1 MLLLCACVFWGRVG
15 RLEALIGTCL
25 RIVRLYIIYALVWLC
40 THVVL
45 QAKASNLSHSSSSTQ
60 WDPHSVFP
68 AGLSRPAAHS
78 CKKQHSAERDICSVR
93 ECPNYSWSFNHSGF
107 GLRGICGVSHKCESA
122 TLVNG
127 SFIMIVLLY
136 SAPPNYHKTIIPVSN
151 HNSSQKY
158 ICAWKGEK
166 PNKRIRALAFS
177 LPLFCV
183 WCN

>member
-15 RLEALIGTCL
+15 KLEALISTCL
-25 RIVRLYIIYALVWLC
+25 RIVRLYITYARVWLC
-40 THVVL
+40 THIVL
-45 QAKASNLSHSSSSTQ
+45 QAKAFNLSHFSSSTQ

-68 AGLSRPAAHS
+68 AGLSSPAAHS

-107 GLRGICGVSHKCESA
+107 GLRGICGVSHKCASA

-127 SFIMIVLLY
+127 SFIMIVLY
-136 SAPPNYHKTIIPVSN
+136 SAPPNYHKTIIPVRN

-158 ICAWKGEK
+158 ICVWKGEK
-166 PNKRIRALAFS
+166 PNKTIRALAFS
-177 LPLFCV
+177 LPLFCL
-183 WCN
+183 